1 MQLLMGLIAPSLV
14 KYVNC
19 KDLRTFLNKLV
30 ENHMLNFFLSCH
42 LIDINSLLLMPLC
55 FTSYLFFFFY
65 FFFFLYM
72 LMLYVDALYL
82 LVIILLKLHRY
93 LSY

>member
-55 FTSYLFFFFY
+55 FTSYLFFF
-65 FFFFLYM
+65 LYM